1 MDLLDVSL
9 EEGYEEQDKNGEE
22 AEIAS
27 RAVATAVQ
35 FSNEGKPAELQEIVP
50 EVYKYGGSGMNVP
63 TERTVTSIT
72 RREYS
77 LERLKKL
84 LPIIPGK

>member
-27 RAVATAVQ
+27 QVVAKAVEL
-35 FSNEGKPAELQEIVP
+35 SNEGKPPEQQEIVP